1 MVHNITGV
9 INVLLV
15 YGFHLLSGHSVLKKM
30 FIRLKIKGFIS
41 ETYIY
46 FFFIYFVSFS
56 WVTFDFYFPPFSYN
70 SK

>member
-15 YGFHLLSGHSVLKKM
+15 HGFHLLTFSAKKM

-46 FFFIYFVSFS
+46 IYFFNIFCFFFMGHI
-56 WVTFDFYFPPFSYN
+56 
-70 SK
+70 